1 MGKITAL
8 LKSEGFWSLALAEP
22 GFHPASEEKTAC
34 KIYSKFSVLQWTIY
48 KNKQFKRHVIKM
60 FRSLYNPLISIVQE
74 ALNTLICLAIFC
86 INIFHTFIH
95 MFFILEH
102 CADKTYPIMR

>member
-34 KIYSKFSVLQWTIY
+34 KIYSKFSVLQ
-48 KNKQFKRHVIKM
+48 
-60 FRSLYNPLISIVQE
+60 
-74 ALNTLICLAIFC
+74 
-86 INIFHTFIH
+86 
-95 MFFILEH
+95 
-102 CADKTYPIMR
+102 